1 MGYIDFT
8 KPWRSYRNVRPHG
21 DYAGLDCTLTRTP
34 ATKNLSALSADRLTL
49 IKVQNVTLI

>member
-21 DYAGLDCTLTRTP
+21 DYAGLDCTLTRAV